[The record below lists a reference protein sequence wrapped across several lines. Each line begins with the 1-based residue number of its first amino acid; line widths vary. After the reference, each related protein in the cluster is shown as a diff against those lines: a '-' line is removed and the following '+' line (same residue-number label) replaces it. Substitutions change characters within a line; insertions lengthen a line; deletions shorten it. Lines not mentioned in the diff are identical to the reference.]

1 MEFQVDSTLEWV
13 APLAEV
19 IHLARSKTA
28 HGKGVI
34 LRVGE
39 VSAPEVDR
47 NSSEISRRVRA
58 RQGVKG
64 LAVGV
69 GLVPIGLP
77 LCVDVGA
84 NNDCFEHAVAGDT
97 VIGRGRECMCRDERH
112 LLVLVVNRFHVAV
125 GAHAVDIFLEYG
137 MRKAVVDHP

>member
-1 MEFQVDSTLEWV
+1 MKFQVNSTLEGV

-19 IHLARSKTA
+19 IHLARGKTA

-39 VSAPEVDR
+39 VSAPQVDR
-47 NSSEISRRVRA
+47 NSSEVGRRVRP

-77 LCVDVGA
+77 LCIDVGT
-84 NNDCFEHAVAGDT
+84 NNDCFEHAVAGDM
-97 VIGRGRECMCRDERH
+97 VVGRG
-112 LLVLVVNRFHVAV
+112 
-125 GAHAVDIFLEYG
+125 
-137 MRKAVVDHP
+137 